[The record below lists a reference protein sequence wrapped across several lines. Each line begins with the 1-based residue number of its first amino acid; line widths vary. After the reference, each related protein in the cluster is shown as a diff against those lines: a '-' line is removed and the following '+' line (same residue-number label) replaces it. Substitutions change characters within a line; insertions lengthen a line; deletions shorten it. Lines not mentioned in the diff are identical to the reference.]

1 MLSMKKQPPKSSID
15 LHKNSR
21 SAKSKIIVAEFC
33 NLTCFAFWLLCERK
47 HGKRMRNR
55 SGRGSG
61 VETPK
66 QEVHV
71 LRIRRQDQ
79 AVRCDFELIDR
90 QNRGKI
96 SHVPLT
102 CTNPATR
109 DRSDGHVVVPGSWQ
123 RGMRRLKQRL
133 AKASMKPSM
142 EFLQISVIEVDAF
155 LSPLCFVGETCQL
168 FRQQG

>member
-1 MLSMKKQPPKSSID
+1 MKKSSPEWYIY
-15 LHKNSR
+15 LSKNDR
-21 SAKSKIIVAEFC
+21 SAKSNTIVAEFSISHVSLFGFC
-33 NLTCFAFWLLCERK
+33 ANANTGNGCATEAGGRK
-47 HGKRMRNR
+47 
-55 SGRGSG
+55 SG

-142 EFLQISVIEVDAF
+142 EFLQMSVIQVHAF